1 MADLKMPF
9 MEHLVELRTR
19 LMRMVVAVA
28 IGFSIAF
35 WFSPYLLRFIK
46 RPLKA
51 ELVFLAPTEAFF
63 VNVKLALFAAIILAL
78 PVILLESWRFVAP
91 GLLER
96 EKQLTLPFVIS
107 ATFLFLLGAAF
118 CYVIVLPFGIQYLL
132 SYATPDLRPMIS
144 VGNYVSFATRFMLA
158 FGAVFEVPLVMFFL
172 TLLGVVTPAVL
183 ARNRK
188 YAILITFIVAA
199 IVTPGPDVVSQILL
213 GVPMMGLYELSI
225 FASRYVERR
234 KKASEDAAPADEQEE
249 AAGKA

>member
-19 LMRMVVAVA
+19 LMRMVVAVV
-28 IGFSIAF
+28 IGFLISF
-35 WFSPYLLRFIK
+35 WFSEYLLRFIK
-46 RPLKA
+46 RPLA
-51 ELVFLAPTEAFF
+51 TELVFLAPAEAFF
-63 VNVKLALFAAIILAL
+63 VNVKLGFFAGIILAI
-78 PVILLESWRFVAP
+78 PVILLECWRFVAP

-96 EKQLTLPFVIS
+96 EKQLTLPFVVS

-158 FGAVFEVPLVMFFL
+158 FGAVFEVPLVMVFL
-172 TLLGVVTPAVL
+172 TLLGVVTPAFL

-188 YAILITFIVAA
+188 YAILMTFIVAA
-199 IVTPGPDVVSQILL
+199 IATPGPDVASQILL
-213 GVPMMGLYELSI
+213 GVPMLGLYELSI
-225 FASRYVERR
+225 FASRFVERR
-234 KKASEDAAPADEQEE
+234 KKASEEAASADEQEE
-249 AAGKA
+249 ASGKA